1 MANIHFNLNNS
12 ANLAGMAPAPMAGG
26 GFAAA
31 ALPGG
36 MAMAGTYIIVNTTTN
51 NRYIGIAGNIANR
64 FNTRLATVTEM
75 GFGGGTMGAIGV
87 VWGQTSCQNSPTMA
101 VPAPP
106 WVVAVPA
113 PPAAFTAIVDGAT
126 VNLEQLLIRF
136 VITQLGAGGT
146 VSNNAMAAAPYVNPT
161 PNAITVQLS
170 WGMMGGL
177 FAAGFHQSVWGLGG
191 GNAW

>member
-1 MANIHFNLNNS
+1 MSNIHFNLNNS
-12 ANLAGMAPAPMAGG
+12 ANLAGMAPAPIAGG

-31 ALPGG
+31 ALPLG

-75 GFGGGTMGAIGV
+75 GFGGGTMAAIGV
-87 VWGQTSCQNSPTMA
+87 CWGQTACQNSPTLA

-106 WVVAVPA
+106 WVVAVPL
-113 PPAAFTAIVDGAT
+113 PPAAFTAVVDGAA
-126 VNLEQLLIRF
+126 VNLERLLIRF
-136 VITQLGAGGT
+136 VLTQLGAGGT

-161 PNAITVQLS
+161 ANPITVRLT
-170 WGMMGGL
+170 WGTMGGL
-177 FAAGFHQSVWGLGG
+177 FVAGFHQAVWGVGG
-191 GNAW
+191 MNAW